1 MLQSHIIVYLF
12 VRNNEKIRL
21 FFTKSRVMKHY
32 NNVLIIYKLQVCKSF
47 TQLSSEFRSAIQRK
61 AVLLRSIFNP
71 MKILHE
77 NVT

>member
-1 MLQSHIIVYLF
+1 
-12 VRNNEKIRL
+12 
-21 FFTKSRVMKHY
+21 MKHY